1 MRNQNWQLTQSQILT
16 VLFWNLLESCKV
28 NVPTLEV
35 GPTLEIHVCHE
46 DAGVEEI
53 RSAVVDRGLESG
65 PMGERERYAGTE
77 GVK

>member
-1 MRNQNWQLTQSQILT
+1 MT

-65 PMGERERYAGTE
+65 PMGERERDMLVQRGLSRQMNE
-77 GVK
+77 V